1 MKRLVSLLAI
11 LAGISAFGQEA
22 QGNIPADVFYMLP
35 EFGQGMVYFSNQGP
49 AQGKMN
55 ICAVDQSLRFLDK
68 DGKELASKAENITKV
83 VFDDIVFVRVDGAF
97 YRLYPV
103 SDGVTLAFRRDVEI
117 LRDVKKGAFGTE
129 TRTSAIRDVGTF
141 QADGMMYTLQKAAD
155 YPYVVSETCFLYR
168 LGNIIAI
175 NKRNLRK
182 FFPDRKSDLDAF
194 LKAHALP
201 KTLDDTRVFLTRLT
215 TGEEL

>member
-194 LKAHALP
+194 LKTHALP